1 MMQRGMADYADG
13 KTRSDLVAS
22 LDIARAAAHILTTR
36 RAEQEAANGK
46 VKALA
51 DLRQRHDDATQA
63 RTNADA
69 ALTQASEQRPGVAD
83 ALSAAKQKVVDARTE
98 LDSARTDRQAAQRVL
113 DEGEERIRQ
122 GRRGAGGQASAE

>member
-1 MMQRGMADYADG
+1 MRISDWSSDVCS
-13 KTRSDLVAS
+13 SDL
-22 LDIARAAAHILTTR
+22 
-36 RAEQEAANGK
+36 AANGK

-69 ALTQASEQRPGVAD
+69 ALTQASEQRLGVAD
-83 ALSAAKQKVVDARTE
+83 ALSAAKQKVVDARTA

-113 DEGEERIRQ
+113 AEGGERIRQ
-122 GRRGAGGQASAE
+122 CRRGAAAQEIGRAACRERVCQYG

>member
-1 MMQRGMADYADG
+1 MRYYIFIFSSRRRHTRCALVTGVQTCALPIYAQ
-13 KTRSDLVAS
+13 TRSDLVAS
-22 LDIARAAAHILTTR
+22 LDIARAAAQILTTR

-69 ALTQASEQRPGVAD
+69 ALTQASEQRLGVAD
-83 ALSAAKQKVVDARTE
+83 ALSAAKQKVVDAR
-98 LDSARTDRQAAQRVL
+98 DRKSTRL
-113 DEGEERIRQ
+113 N
-122 GRRGAGGQASAE
+122 SSH